1 MPSSSPEK
9 ARAKSVTIRIHN
21 ENPDPSGLVLVA
33 AGGRVHFKNEDDKEY
48 QVSIGRE
55 KGANQPVEF
64 VLAEHGSVT
73 IVARPNAELYY
84 TVFDKTDRVANGHG
98 GGPIKSEA
106 DMGAVKAGAVK

>member
-9 ARAKSVTIRIHN
+9 AKDKSATIRIHN

-55 KGANQPVEF
+55 RPNQHVEF
-64 VLAEHGSVT
+64 VLPEHGSVT
-73 IVARPNAELYY
+73 IVARPDAELYY
-84 TVFDKTDRVANGHG
+84 TVFDKTDRAANGHG